1 MNTWNFPGGYG
12 LMPKGAN
19 EAGIEAFLDDI
30 PMSLAREVIQNSM
43 DAHDPDNPNPVRV
56 VFSVSEEE
64 TNKII
69 GKVDLLERVLPKAI
83 NFWQE
88 KNAGDTHKYL
98 KEFKDVFQ
106 ERYMKVLKI
115 SDYNTI
121 GLRKA
126 NFDSLIEGSG
136 YSEKADTSAS
146 GSKGIG
152 KAAPFAASK
161 LRMVLYNSLATEKGD
176 MDPTEKFAGAI
187 NFVSYAD
194 DSVDEYMNE
203 YGKEFITQSRGL
215 LENSHYTECEFIKE
229 RTEHGTDLYILGL
242 KNIEFWEEQI
252 VLAVLNNFLVS
263 LHNGLLEVEI
273 GKYKIQK
280 DTLNNLFTSIY
291 EVMRVGGFKLKGKYK
306 YEFLKSYSYFNTL
319 TSENHQIIQL
329 PNEWVEKYSFIDSTD
344 DGQLILYKD
353 DEDAT
358 RCVLQTRRSGMKIFE
373 QNRISGSIPFTGVF
387 MATGNQINEFLRKL
401 ENANHDKWSL
411 DRASDEERN
420 VTAEFLLDLKHWYK
434 SSVEEFFG
442 TQSDES
448 INAFGLNDL
457 LPVVGKEEEN
467 EQRTE
472 GGINRRV
479 KAVKKGQI
487 SSKST
492 RVDGDSDEKMID
504 KLAAEMEI
512 GQGNTSGGGSSKTG
526 ASGGAKGDAIYGTG
540 GEPGDKGEE
549 PGGEKVIGH
558 TYREIDSPKFLK
570 LKVME
575 LNSKNGE
582 YRFIALSS
590 IPKNTLAFEWKIVG
604 ENGSPYKTDIEVCTS
619 STHQILKDKRKII
632 VRNIKKNERIQVDF
646 KVNTRGRVKMKGII
660 YEVKG

>member
-1 MNTWNFPGGYG
+1 MNKWIFPGGYG
-12 LMPKGAN
+12 LMPRGAN

-43 DAHDPDNPNPVRV
+43 DAHDPENPNPVRV
-56 VFSVSEEE
+56 VFSISDEE

-69 GKVDLLERVLPKAI
+69 GKTDLLEGVLPKAI
-83 NFWQE
+83 NFWHE
-88 KNAGDTHKYL
+88 KNASDTHKYL

-121 GLRKA
+121 GLRQA

-146 GSKGIG
+146 GSRGIG

-161 LRMVLYNSLATEKGD
+161 LRMVLYNSLATEEGD

-194 DSVDEYMNE
+194 DSIDEYMNDL
-203 YGKEFITQSRGL
+203 GKEFITQSRGL
-215 LENSHYTECEFIKE
+215 LENSHYTECEFIKK

-263 LHNGLLEVEI
+263 LQNGLLEVEI
-273 GKYKIQK
+273 GNYKIQK
-280 DTLNNLFTSIY
+280 DTLNNLFSSIY
-291 EVMRVGGFKLKGKYK
+291 EVRSVGEFKLKGKHK
-306 YEFLKSYSYFNTL
+306 HEFLKSYSYFSTL
-319 TSENHQIIQL
+319 NSENHQSIQL
-329 PNEWVEKYSFIDSTD
+329 PEEWIEKYNFINSID
-344 DGQLILYKD
+344 DGQLMLYKD
-353 DEDAT
+353 DENAT

-387 MATGNQINEFLRKL
+387 MATGNKVNEFLRKL

-411 DRASDEERN
+411 DRASDDERN
-420 VTAEFLLDLKHWYK
+420 VTAEFLLDLKNWYK

-457 LPVVGKEEEN
+457 LPVVGKEDGN
-467 EQRTE
+467 DQGTE

-479 KAVKKGQI
+479 KAAKKSQI

-492 RVDGDSDEKMID
+492 RVDGDSEEKMID
-504 KLAAEMEI
+504 KLATEMEV

-526 ASGGAKGDAIYGTG
+526 ASGGAKGDTTYGTG
-540 GEPGDKGEE
+540 GAPGDKGEE
-549 PGGEKVIGH
+549 PEGEKIIGH
-558 TYREIDSPKFLK
+558 TYREIDNPMFLK
-570 LKVME
+570 LKLME

-590 IPKNTLAFEWKIVG
+590 IPKKKLAFEWQIVG
-604 ENGSPYKTDIEVCTS
+604 ENGSSYKTDIDASTS
-619 STHQILKDKRKII
+619 STHQILKDNRKIVVSDI
-632 VRNIKKNERIQVDF
+632 QKNERIQVDF
-646 KVNTRGRVKMKGII
+646 KVNTKGRVKMKGVI

>member
-1 MNTWNFPGGYG
+1 MNKWNFPGGYG

-43 DAHDPDNPNPVRV
+43 DAHDPENPNPVRV
-56 VFSVSEEE
+56 VFGISDEE
-64 TNKII
+64 TNKVI
-69 GKVDLLERVLPKAI
+69 GKTDLLEGVLPKAI
-83 NFWQE
+83 NFWHE
-88 KNAGDTHKYL
+88 KNASDTHKYL

-194 DSVDEYMNE
+194 DSVDEFINE
-203 YGKEFITQSRGL
+203 HGKEFITQSRGL
-215 LENSHYTECEFIKE
+215 LENAHYSECEFIDQ

-263 LHNGLLEVEI
+263 LYKGLLEVEI
-273 GKYKIQK
+273 GKYIIKR
-280 DTLNNLFTSIY
+280 DTLGELFNSIY
-291 EVMRVGGFKLKGKYK
+291 ESKRVGQFELKGKYK
-306 YEFLKSYSYFNTL
+306 QQFFKSYSYYNTL
-319 TSENHQIIQL
+319 QLENHISIQL
-329 PNEWVEKYSFIDSTD
+329 PETWIEKYAFIDASD
-344 DGQLILYKD
+344 DGQLVLYKD

-373 QNRISGSIPFTGVF
+373 QNRISGTIPFTGVF
-387 MATGNQINEFLRKL
+387 MATGNKLNEFLRKL

-411 DRASDEERN
+411 DRASDSER
-420 VTAEFLLDLKHWYK
+420 VITDEFFTDLKKWYK
-434 SSVEEFFG
+434 SSVEECFG
-442 TQSDES
+442 AQSDES

-457 LPVVGKEEEN
+457 LPVVGKEDEN
-467 EQRTE
+467 DQGRED
-472 GGINRRV
+472 GINRRV
-479 KAVKKGQI
+479 KSVKNSHI

-492 RVDGDSDEKMID
+492 RVDGDSDEKIID
-504 KLAAEMEI
+504 KLASEMEV

-526 ASGGAKGDAIYGTG
+526 APGGAKGDATYGAG
-540 GEPGDKGEE
+540 NEPGDKGEE

-570 LKVME
+570 LKLME

-582 YRFIALSS
+582 YRFIAISS
-590 IPKNTLAFEWKIVG
+590 IPKNKLAFEWQIVG
-604 ENGSPYKTDIEVCTS
+604 ENGSSYKTDIEVSTS
-619 STHQILKDKRKII
+619 STHQILKDKRKIVVSDI
-632 VRNIKKNERIQVDF
+632 QKNDRIQVDF
-646 KVNTRGRVKMKGII
+646 KVNTKGRVKMKGVI

>member
-1 MNTWNFPGGYG
+1 
-12 LMPKGAN
+12 
-19 EAGIEAFLDDI
+19 
-30 PMSLAREVIQNSM
+30 
-43 DAHDPDNPNPVRV
+43 
-56 VFSVSEEE
+56 
-64 TNKII
+64 
-69 GKVDLLERVLPKAI
+69 
-83 NFWQE
+83 
-88 KNAGDTHKYL
+88 
-98 KEFKDVFQ
+98 
-106 ERYMKVLKI
+106 
-115 SDYNTI
+115 
-121 GLRKA
+121 
-126 NFDSLIEGSG
+126 
-136 YSEKADTSAS
+136 
-146 GSKGIG
+146 
-152 KAAPFAASK
+152 
-161 LRMVLYNSLATEKGD
+161 
-176 MDPTEKFAGAI
+176 
-187 NFVSYAD
+187 
-194 DSVDEYMNE
+194 
-203 YGKEFITQSRGL
+203 
-215 LENSHYTECEFIKE
+215 
-229 RTEHGTDLYILGL
+229 
-242 KNIEFWEEQI
+242 
-252 VLAVLNNFLVS
+252 
-263 LHNGLLEVEI
+263 
-273 GKYKIQK
+273 
-280 DTLNNLFTSIY
+280 
-291 EVMRVGGFKLKGKYK
+291 MRVGGFKLKGKYK

-457 LPVVGKEEEN
+457 LPVVGKEEGN